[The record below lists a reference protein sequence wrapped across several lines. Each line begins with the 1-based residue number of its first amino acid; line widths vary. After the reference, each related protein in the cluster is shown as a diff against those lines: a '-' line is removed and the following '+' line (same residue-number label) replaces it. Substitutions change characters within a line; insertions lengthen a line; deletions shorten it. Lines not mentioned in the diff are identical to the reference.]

1 MVVSLSLL
9 STRSLLNRIKTPA
22 TTNAMISTHIKMTNV
37 PIILMVVE
45 MEVPSLG
52 VGLREGNTKEV
63 LEGVGVLVGDSEV
76 VLVLDAVGV

>member
-1 MVVSLSLL
+1 
-9 STRSLLNRIKTPA
+9 
-22 TTNAMISTHIKMTNV
+22 
-37 PIILMVVE
+37 MVVE